1 MKNETNTTEIIKE
14 TTEATTEEKVVET
27 IEKPYTFRRL
37 STQDMFPMFKVISKL
52 GIKQFQENGGIKDIA
67 LRFVGDNKD
76 NINPTALGID
86 IVLEIAS
93 LIIEN
98 LPKCEVEIYQLLSQT
113 SNLTVEDIKNQDMA
127 ITLEMIVDFIKKD
140 EFGDFFKVV
149 SKLFK

>member
-1 MKNETNTTEIIKE
+1 MSKTTTKSNEVTTESLGEEIISS
-14 TTEATTEEKVVET
+14 
-27 IEKPYTFRRL
+27 KPYEFRRL

-52 GIKQFQENGGIKDIA
+52 GIREFQANGGIKDIA
-67 LRFVGDNKD
+67 IRFVGDGKE
-76 NINPTALGID
+76 NINPTALGVD

-98 LPKCEVEIYQLLSQT
+98 LPKCEAEIYQLLSQT

-127 ITLEMIVDFIKKD
+127 ITFEMIVDFIKKD